1 MVLRYFLFL
10 LAAYIVFHKIFP
22 FGLFR
27 TRLADM
33 TGADLLLLIA
43 RSLVATIGAAYF
55 VVTGFIQPALHDRDR
70 LWCERW
76 TGLAFGVIAIAV
88 GSVLIS
94 ILEKRDHS
102 NRGPLGREL
111 HFVAAVLALRFLHPL
126 EASLRFRT
134 PQPTRSQGRMDRRGR
149 SCPPG
154 RVQCRVWRSKCTVS
168 SGGDARAN
176 FTLSSPM
183 RKIHQAPFTCLEPDR
198 ELFNPSWMLL
208 DLVMSKKN
216 AADIRI
222 DPIHSRAICDEIG
235 ERLRQVLKRESVG
248 LPPRL
253 QLLVD
258 RLAELDGAA
267 APSIVPSFED
277 MLPRRELHS
286 SSA

>member
-1 MVLRYFLFL
+1 
-10 LAAYIVFHKIFP
+10 
-22 FGLFR
+22 
-27 TRLADM
+27 
-33 TGADLLLLIA
+33 
-43 RSLVATIGAAYF
+43 
-55 VVTGFIQPALHDRDR
+55 
-70 LWCERW
+70 
-76 TGLAFGVIAIAV
+76 
-88 GSVLIS
+88 
-94 ILEKRDHS
+94 
-102 NRGPLGREL
+102 
-111 HFVAAVLALRFLHPL
+111 VAAVLALDF
-126 EASLRFRT
+126 F
-134 PQPTRSQGRMDRRGR
+134 TRSKPACGSALLNQPDFRIVWAGGKVL
-149 SCPPG
+149 SAGECNTG
-154 RVQCRVWRSKCTVS
+154 VWRSKCTVS

-216 AADIRI
+216 AADITI

-267 APSIVPSFED
+267 APSIVPSFEE

-286 SSA
+286 SSAQWPPHTADFADQIAATNSR

>member
-1 MVLRYFLFL
+1 
-10 LAAYIVFHKIFP
+10 
-22 FGLFR
+22 
-27 TRLADM
+27 
-33 TGADLLLLIA
+33 
-43 RSLVATIGAAYF
+43 
-55 VVTGFIQPALHDRDR
+55 
-70 LWCERW
+70 
-76 TGLAFGVIAIAV
+76 
-88 GSVLIS
+88 
-94 ILEKRDHS
+94 
-102 NRGPLGREL
+102 
-111 HFVAAVLALRFLHPL
+111 VAAVLALRFLDPL
-126 EASLRFRT
+126 EASLRFPISST
-134 PQPTRSQGRMDRRGR
+134 NPISGSNGPAGKVLS
-149 SCPPG
+149 PG
-154 RVQCRVWRSKCTVS
+154 ERNAGFGGPNAPSA

-198 ELFNPSWMLL
+198 ELLNPSWMLL

-235 ERLRQVLKRESVG
+235 ERLRQVLTRESVG

>member
-1 MVLRYFLFL
+1 M
-10 LAAYIVFHKIFP
+10 AA
-22 FGLFR
+22 
-27 TRLADM
+27 
-33 TGADLLLLIA
+33 
-43 RSLVATIGAAYF
+43 
-55 VVTGFIQPALHDRDR
+55 
-70 LWCERW
+70 
-76 TGLAFGVIAIAV
+76 GLA
-88 GSVLIS
+88 
-94 ILEKRDHS
+94 
-102 NRGPLGREL
+102 P
-111 HFVAAVLALRFLHPL
+111 RFLHPL

-134 PQPTRSQGRMDRRGR
+134 PQPTRFQGRTDRRGR
-149 SCPPG
+149 SCRRAVRCG
-154 RVQCRVWRSKCTVS
+154 VWRSKCTVS
-168 SGGDARAN
+168 SGSDARAN

-198 ELFNPSWMLL
+198 ELSNSSWMLL

-222 DPIHSRAICDEIG
+222 DAIHSRAICDEIG

-267 APSIVPSFED
+267 APSIVPCFED

>member
-1 MVLRYFLFL
+1 MQSSTAVAGMDALSESCENILTRRANQWHYSIIAPFAKRPWPCPTTGFSSGS
-10 LAAYIVFHKIFP
+10 IFSP
-22 FGLFR
+22 
-27 TRLADM
+27 
-33 TGADLLLLIA
+33 A
-43 RSLVATIGAAYF
+43 RSL
-55 VVTGFIQPALHDRDR
+55 
-70 LWCERW
+70 
-76 TGLAFGVIAIAV
+76 
-88 GSVLIS
+88 
-94 ILEKRDHS
+94 
-102 NRGPLGREL
+102 PL
-111 HFVAAVLALRFLHPL
+111 
-126 EASLRFRT
+126 
-134 PQPTRSQGRMDRRGR
+134 PQPTRFRDRMGRRERVVA
-149 SCPPG
+149 G

-168 SGGDARAN
+168 SGGDARAD

-198 ELFNPSWMLL
+198 ELLNPSWMLL

-216 AADIRI
+216 AADITI

-267 APSIVPSFED
+267 APSIVPSFEE

-286 SSA
+286 SSAQWPPHTADFADQIAATNSR